1 MKWYDADH
9 DYINDYI
16 DQWNRS
22 AGRAKTGMIVLG
34 ILLALSGFA
43 ALAAPLSTYAFVQG
57 VISIVL
63 IMHGAGQ
70 IATYVQT
77 PEFFRNGAQL
87 ATGILNALLGVLLF
101 MLPTSVMAGTI
112 VYLLAFLL
120 IMTGIER
127 ISFARQMRYYQ
138 IPASSMGTATGVL
151 NIILG
156 IAFIFVPL
164 VSGLVLSYM
173 LAAYLVMGGIT
184 LVVEGISIKKIER

>member
-16 DQWNRS
+16 DQWNLS

-156 IAFIFVPL
+156 IAFIFMPL

>member
-156 IAFIFVPL
+156 IAFIFMPL

>member
-22 AGRAKTGMIVLG
+22 AGRAKTGMIILG

-87 ATGILNALLGVLLF
+87 ATGILNALLGVLLL

-156 IAFIFVPL
+156 IAFIFMPL

-184 LVVEGISIKKIER
+184 LVVEGISIKKIDR

>member
-156 IAFIFVPL
+156 IAFIFMPL

-184 LVVEGISIKKIER
+184 LVIEGISIKKIER

>member
-70 IATYVQT
+70 IATYAQT

-112 VYLLAFLL
+112 VYLLALLL

-156 IAFIFVPL
+156 IAFIFMPL

>member
-22 AGRAKTGMIVLG
+22 AGRAKTGMIILG

-63 IMHGAGQ
+63 IMHGVGQ

-87 ATGILNALLGVLLF
+87 AAGILNAILALLLF
-101 MLPTSVMAGTI
+101 MLPTSVLAGSI
-112 VYLLAFLL
+112 IYLLAFML
-120 IMTGIER
+120 IMTGVER

-138 IPASSMGTATGVL
+138 IPTSSMGTATGVL

-156 IAFIFVPL
+156 IAFIFMPL
-164 VSGLVLSYM
+164 ISSVVLSY
-173 LAAYLVMGGIT
+173 LIAAYLIVAGIT
-184 LVVEGISIKKIER
+184 LTVEGIAIKRIDR

>member
-22 AGRAKTGMIVLG
+22 AGRAKTGMIILG

-156 IAFIFVPL
+156 IAFIFMPL

-184 LVVEGISIKKIER
+184 LVLEGISIKKIER

>member
-1 MKWYDADH
+1 MKWYDSNH

-16 DQWNRS
+16 DQWNRT
-22 AGRAKTGMIVLG
+22 ARRAKVGMIVLG
-34 ILLALSGFA
+34 VLLALMGVA
-43 ALAAPLSTYAFVQG
+43 AVAAPMSTYSFIQG
-57 VISIVL
+57 LIAAMLIV
-63 IMHGAGQ
+63 HGAGQ

-87 ATGILNALLGVLLF
+87 ATGILNAVLGVLLF
-101 MLPTSVMAGTI
+101 MLPSAVMAGTL

-156 IAFIFVPL
+156 IAFLFMPL
-164 VSGLVLSYM
+164 VSSLVLSYFI
-173 LAAYLVMGGIT
+173 AAYLIIGGIT
-184 LVVEGISIKKIER
+184 LVVEGISIKRIER

>member
-22 AGRAKTGMIVLG
+22 AGRAKTGMIILG

-87 ATGILNALLGVLLF
+87 ATGIFNALLGVLLF

-156 IAFIFVPL
+156 IAFIFMPL

>member
-22 AGRAKTGMIVLG
+22 AGRAKTGMIILG

-156 IAFIFVPL
+156 IAFIFMPL

>member
-22 AGRAKTGMIVLG
+22 AGRAKAGMIILG

-156 IAFIFVPL
+156 IAFIFMPL

-184 LVVEGISIKKIER
+184 LVVEGISIKKIEQ

>member
-70 IATYVQT
+70 MATYVQT

-156 IAFIFVPL
+156 IAFIFMPL

>member
-22 AGRAKTGMIVLG
+22 AGRAKTGMIILG

-43 ALAAPLSTYAFVQG
+43 ALAAPMSTYAFVQG

-156 IAFIFVPL
+156 IAFIFMPL

-173 LAAYLVMGGIT
+173 LAAYLIMGGIT

>member
-1 MKWYDADH
+1 MKRYDADH

-22 AGRAKTGMIVLG
+22 AGRAKTDMIILG

-63 IMHGAGQ
+63 IMHGVGQ

-156 IAFIFVPL
+156 IAFIFMPL

>member
-22 AGRAKTGMIVLG
+22 AERAKTGMIVLG

-156 IAFIFVPL
+156 IAFIFMPL

-184 LVVEGISIKKIER
+184 LVVEGISIKKIEQ

>member
-1 MKWYDADH
+1 MKWYDSNH

-16 DQWNRS
+16 DQWNRT
-22 AGRAKTGMIVLG
+22 AHRAKVGMIVLG
-34 ILLALSGFA
+34 VLLALMGVA
-43 ALAAPLSTYAFVQG
+43 AVAAPLSTYSFIQG
-57 VISIVL
+57 LIAAMLIVR
-63 IMHGAGQ
+63 GAGQ

-87 ATGILNALLGVLLF
+87 ATGILNAVLGVLLF
-101 MLPTSVMAGTI
+101 MLPSAVMAGTL

-156 IAFIFVPL
+156 IAFLFMPL
-164 VSGLVLSYM
+164 VSSLVLSYFI
-173 LAAYLVMGGIT
+173 AAYLIIGGIT
-184 LVVEGISIKKIER
+184 LVVEGISIKHIER

>member
-1 MKWYDADH
+1 MKWYDSNH

-16 DQWNRS
+16 DQWNRT
-22 AGRAKTGMIVLG
+22 AHRAKVGMIVLG
-34 ILLALSGFA
+34 VLLALMGVA
-43 ALAAPLSTYAFVQG
+43 AVAAPMSTYSFIQG
-57 VISIVL
+57 LIAAMLIV
-63 IMHGAGQ
+63 HGAGQ
-70 IATYVQT
+70 IATYLQT

-87 ATGILNALLGVLLF
+87 ACGILNAVLGVLLF
-101 MLPTSVMAGTI
+101 MLPSAVMAGTL

-156 IAFIFVPL
+156 IAFLFMPL
-164 VSGLVLSYM
+164 VSSLVLSYFI
-173 LAAYLVMGGIT
+173 AAYLIIGGIT
-184 LVVEGISIKKIER
+184 LVVEGISIKRIER